1 MKKTSRFI
9 LIFLLIWI
17 SFSLTG
23 CATVGSKSTSMS
35 VVYGV
40 ITVVSLLL
48 LVVYCVVINKKEFWF
63 VLLFSSV
70 FVVNIGYFALSI
82 SKTLEEALLANR
94 IAYLGSVF
102 LPMAMFMIIMK
113 VCRLGYKKWLPCLL
127 LVISVFVFLVAAS
140 PGYCDIYYKDVTLQI
155 VNGTSVLD
163 KTYGEWHSIYMLY
176 LAFYFGVMI
185 FISIRVFVKKS
196 METNMYAIILVGAIF
211 VNISVWLIEQFVNID
226 FEILSVSYI
235 ISEYFMLCLA
245 LTIQEHRKVLETSKK
260 MRLKDKKVEHIAG
273 EDKAILTGLENTEVK
288 PQRESVLEQNDMEY
302 QEASLELNQKEELVL
317 TEQQEHF
324 LTNIHR
330 LTPTENTIY
339 DYYLEGKTTKEI
351 IKELNITENTL
362 KYHNKNIYSKLGV
375 SSRKNLVEIVLE
387 LKKQNKM

>member
-1 MKKTSRFI
+1 MKKASRFI

-23 CATVGSKSTSMS
+23 CATDGSKSTSMS

-40 ITVVSLLL
+40 TTIVSLLL
-48 LVVYCVVINKKEFWF
+48 LVVYCGVINKKEFWF

-102 LPMAMFMIIMK
+102 LPMTMFMIIMK
-113 VCRLGYKKWLPCLL
+113 VCKLGYKKWLPCLL

-140 PGYCDIYYKDVTLQI
+140 PGYCDIYYKDVTLQT

-176 LAFYFGVMI
+176 LAFYFGVMML
-185 FISIRVFVKKS
+185 ISIRVFVKKS
-196 METNMYAIILVGAIF
+196 METNMYAIILVGAVF
-211 VNISVWLIEQFVNID
+211 VNIGVWLLEQFVKIE

-235 ISEYFMLCLA
+235 ISEFFMLCLA
-245 LTIQEHRKVLETSKK
+245 LTIQEHRKVLDTSKK
-260 MRLKDKKVEHIAG
+260 MILKDKKVEHIAG

-288 PQRESVLEQNDMEY
+288 PQSESVLEQNDMEH
-302 QEASLELNQKEELVL
+302 QETSLELNQKEELVL

-339 DYYLEGKTTKEI
+339 GYYVEGKTTKEI

>member
-1 MKKTSRFI
+1 MI
-9 LIFLLIWI
+9 GI

-113 VCRLGYKKWLPCLL
+113 LCRLGYKKWLPCLL

-140 PGYCDIYYKDVTLQI
+140 PGYCDIYYKDVALQT
-155 VNGTSVLD
+155 VNGVSVLD
-163 KTYGEWHSIYMLY
+163 KTYG
-176 LAFYFGVMI
+176 
-185 FISIRVFVKKS
+185 
-196 METNMYAIILVGAIF
+196 
-211 VNISVWLIEQFVNID
+211 
-226 FEILSVSYI
+226 
-235 ISEYFMLCLA
+235 
-245 LTIQEHRKVLETSKK
+245 
-260 MRLKDKKVEHIAG
+260 
-273 EDKAILTGLENTEVK
+273 
-288 PQRESVLEQNDMEY
+288 
-302 QEASLELNQKEELVL
+302 
-317 TEQQEHF
+317 
-324 LTNIHR
+324 
-330 LTPTENTIY
+330 
-339 DYYLEGKTTKEI
+339 
-351 IKELNITENTL
+351 
-362 KYHNKNIYSKLGV
+362 
-375 SSRKNLVEIVLE
+375 
-387 LKKQNKM
+387 